1 MIISDSTTL
10 IILSDLKRL
19 DLLSNLFKEVII
31 PKSVYDEI
39 TVKQPLVSAP
49 FIRIRKVEES
59 ELLTTLLSLLDRGE
73 SEAIALAV
81 EMEMPLIID
90 EKKGRKIARNLHV
103 DIIGL
108 LGILYLN
115 IQKGF
120 LSQTEAQTFLKDA
133 VSHGYRISQ
142 QLIDE
147 MFSAL

>member
-1 MIISDSTTL
+1 MIVSDSTTL

-31 PKSVYDEI
+31 PQSVYDEI

-49 FIRIRKVEES
+49 FIHTRTVDES
-59 ELLTTLLSLLDRGE
+59 KLLTTLLSLLDRGE

-103 DIIGL
+103 NIIGL

-120 LSQTEAQTFLKDA
+120 LTQTEAQTFLKDA
-133 VSHGYRISQ
+133 VLHGYRISQ

-147 MFSAL
+147 MFSTL

>member
-1 MIISDSTTL
+1 MIVSDSTTL
-10 IILSDLKRL
+10 IILSNLKRL

-31 PKSVYDEI
+31 PQSVYDEI

-59 ELLTTLLSLLDRGE
+59 ELLITLLSLLDRGE

-120 LSQTEAQTFLKDA
+120 LTQTEAQTFLKDA

-147 MFSAL
+147 MFSTL

>member
-1 MIISDSTTL
+1 MIVSDSTTL
-10 IILSDLKRL
+10 IILSNLKRL

-31 PKSVYDEI
+31 PQSVYDEI

-59 ELLTTLLSLLDRGE
+59 ELLITLLSLLDRGE

-120 LSQTEAQTFLKDA
+120 LTQTEAQTFLKDA

-142 QLIDE
+142 QLIRD
-147 MFSAL
+147 MFKRL

>member
-1 MIISDSTTL
+1 MIVSDSTTL

-31 PKSVYDEI
+31 PQSVYDEI

-49 FIRIRKVEES
+49 FIHIRKVDES

-120 LSQTEAQTFLKDA
+120 LTQTEAQTFLKDA

-142 QLIDE
+142 KLIDE
-147 MFSAL
+147 MFSTL

>member
-1 MIISDSTTL
+1 MIVSDSTTL

-31 PKSVYDEI
+31 PQSVYDEI

-49 FIRIRKVEES
+49 FIHIRKVDES

-120 LSQTEAQTFLKDA
+120 LTQTEAQTFLKDA

-142 QLIDE
+142 KLIDE